1 MPNEFVAR
9 NGIIALNNSIIT
21 GSLNVTQGVTAS
33 LFGTS
38 SWATNA
44 LTSSYILSA
53 VSASFASTASNV
65 LGGTTNYIPLF
76 NNATTLSSSVMYQSS
91 SNIGIGTTSPT
102 QKLEVNGNIKLTSG
116 GYLYGDGSDA
126 YLVLTNANGSK
137 LAYGSSVYFEAL
149 AASANIRASSE
160 NINIFNNNGRITL
173 SGSGAVGIGTTSP
186 IYKLDVSGE
195 IRTTGN
201 VPYFLLLE
209 RSANFGVYARWKRP
223 DKEYYL
229 ALDINN
235 NGGTDFTLY
244 DGTAGASRLVVSGD
258 GNIGIGTAT
267 PNAKLDVNGN
277 TIITGSLTVT
287 STITA
292 QTLVVQ
298 TITSSVDFVTGSTR
312 FGTLLSNTHQFTG
325 SVSMTGS
332 LSVVGNGITSSL
344 FGTSSWASNSISASQ
359 AQNAVTASYILNAV
373 SASFAS
379 TASNV
384 LGGAASY
391 IPLWNTATSLSSS
404 VMYQSSG
411 NVGIG
416 TTSPNAKL
424 DVSGSAIISGSLTVN
439 PGAGN
444 ELLVSST
451 GLSIGNIVS
460 DVHNVTGSLR
470 ISGSVITT
478 GSVSATNFTGS
489 LFGTSSWSSNV
500 VSSSYALT
508 ALSSSFATSASQA
521 QNAVTASYALT
532 ALSSSFATSASS
544 AVSSS
549 FALSASW
556 APIAGTT
563 VFPYTGSALFT
574 GSIILTGSLTTSL
587 NANIGGN
594 ASVSGSLVVSGS
606 QYTYG
611 VANTSLSA
619 TNVITS
625 ISTGSYRAAFFN
637 YVMTSGSNA
646 RAGQIASVWY
656 INTCSFSEAI
666 TTDIG
671 TTVGQEMSARISG
684 SFIQLVA
691 SSSANWTIETSV
703 NLI

>member
-1 MPNEFVAR
+1 
-9 NGIIALNNSIIT
+9 
-21 GSLNVTQGVTAS
+21 
-33 LFGTS
+33 
-38 SWATNA
+38 
-44 LTSSYILSA
+44 
-53 VSASFASTASNV
+53 
-65 LGGTTNYIPLF
+65 
-76 NNATTLSSSVMYQSS
+76 
-91 SNIGIGTTSPT
+91 
-102 QKLEVNGNIKLTSG
+102 
-116 GYLYGDGSDA
+116 
-126 YLVLTNANGSK
+126 
-137 LAYGSSVYFEAL
+137 
-149 AASANIRASSE
+149 
-160 NINIFNNNGRITL
+160 
-173 SGSGAVGIGTTSP
+173 
-186 IYKLDVSGE
+186 
-195 IRTTGN
+195 
-201 VPYFLLLE
+201 
-209 RSANFGVYARWKRP
+209 
-223 DKEYYL
+223 
-229 ALDINN
+229 
-235 NGGTDFTLY
+235 
-244 DGTAGASRLVVSGD
+244 
-258 GNIGIGTAT
+258 
-267 PNAKLDVNGN
+267 
-277 TIITGSLTVT
+277 
-287 STITA
+287 
-292 QTLVVQ
+292 
-298 TITSSVDFVTGSTR
+298 
-312 FGTLLSNTHQFTG
+312 
-325 SVSMTGS
+325 MTGS

-384 LGGAASY
+384 LGGAANY

-404 VMYQSSG
+404 VIYQSSG

-416 TTSPNAKL
+416 TTSPVSKLVIEADGAANTYAGVIRISNTNANRWGYIGLPDTQTTLTEANNYYLIGRGASTTDRVMSFHIPTTSNYGSGNQPKFGFYSTGVDLLSSIEASTGTVYFKGNVGIGTTTPNAKL
-424 DVSGSAIISGSLTVN
+424 DVSGSSIISGSLTVN
-439 PGAGN
+439 PGSGN
-444 ELLVSST
+444 ELVVSST

-489 LFGTSSWSSNV
+489 LFGTSSWASN
-500 VSSSYALT
+500 
-508 ALSSSFATSASQA
+508 
-521 QNAVTASYALT
+521 
-532 ALSSSFATSASS
+532 

-556 APIAGTT
+556 APVAGTT

-611 VANTSLSA
+611 VANTALSA

-656 INTCSFSEAI
+656 INTCSFSETI

-671 TTVGQEMSARISG
+671 STVGQEMSARISG

-691 SSSANWTIETSV
+691 SSSANWTIDASV